1 MGASRGMNNIMWR
14 YGLIKERCWCEQW
27 RCRDEALRCVATRR
41 LPSRTGV
48 LSGSANL
55 DKSGCIAVKIQN
67 NCRVFQCTVNWAR
80 ARLKTALIA
89 VGAQWSSSFYAA
101 GVRECAA
108 AGGGSSVLQA
118 NGGVGGDACVDRE
131 QCDAGCVVLE
141 SFLESEHVMRRYYA
155 ELCVLAIF
163 FLQTRTVGLLAVRGD
178 ELPTAVF

>member
-1 MGASRGMNNIMWR
+1 MFNLFSVVCGLVAWWIILWKVMGASRGMNNIMWR

-118 NGGVGGDACVDRE
+118 NGDADGVG
-131 QCDAGCVVLE
+131 
-141 SFLESEHVMRRYYA
+141 
-155 ELCVLAIF
+155 
-163 FLQTRTVGLLAVRGD
+163 RGN
-178 ELPTAVF
+178 